1 MSICLALT
9 HPDQPSHDLDG
20 AGAHGGV
27 GDLGHGD
34 PGVLKDG
41 VGVKPDLPRRGHS
54 VSWEMEPWGTR

>member
-1 MSICLALT
+1 MSICPSTT
-9 HPDQPSHDLDG
+9 HPDQPGNDLDG

-34 PGVLKDG
+34 PSVLEDG

-54 VSWEMEPWGTR
+54 MSWGMELWGTR